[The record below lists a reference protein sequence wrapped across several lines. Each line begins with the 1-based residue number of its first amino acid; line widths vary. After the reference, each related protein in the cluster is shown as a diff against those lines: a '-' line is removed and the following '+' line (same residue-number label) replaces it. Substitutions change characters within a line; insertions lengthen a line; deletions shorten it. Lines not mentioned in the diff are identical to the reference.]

1 VLDILEPAQFAK
13 ELEPKRKLTAIEG
26 VDRLKVR
33 ARFEQLRNLV
43 SRVFN
48 VSKYLFARFLRMQ
61 NEHKKDI
68 TLGPEPVLDRF
79 KCSGSSSSCTSGIAK
94 TGTEDMWQ
102 LCRTSVYGLRRQTI
116 GQVHSI
122 PSARL

>member
-1 VLDILEPAQFAK
+1 VWDILEPAQFAK
-13 ELEPKRKLTAIEG
+13 ELEPKRKLTAVEG

-61 NEHKKDI
+61 NEHKKEI
-68 TLGPEPVLDRF
+68 TLGPEPVLE
-79 KCSGSSSSCTSGIAK
+79 GLTYP
-94 TGTEDMWQ
+94 
-102 LCRTSVYGLRRQTI
+102 SVGVLQRGR
-116 GQVHSI
+116 
-122 PSARL
+122 ALE

>member
-1 VLDILEPAQFAK
+1 MWDILEPAHFPK
-13 ELEPKRKLTAIEG
+13 ELEPKRKLTAVEG

-61 NEHKKDI
+61 NEHKKEI
-68 TLGPEPVLDRF
+68 TLGPEPVLGRF
-79 KCSGSSSSCTSGIAK
+79 KCSGSSSSCTSGIAE
-94 TGTEDMWQ
+94 TGTEDMWK
-102 LCRTSVYGLRRQTI
+102 LCRTSVYGLRLQTI
-116 GQVHSI
+116 GQIHSI
-122 PSARL
+122 PSAR